1 MQLLNLFIKKHLTN
15 GYKLKMNS
23 NFFVSIIRRI
33 FQDYFDKKLILNAKK
48 LSEINSKKKKIS
60 NLSEVEFQV
69 FSQWGEDGIINWLT
83 DKFSEIPKIFLE
95 IGTED
100 YNESN
105 TKFLLINKNWDGY
118 LIEADNE
125 AVKKIKKQ
133 RIYWKHNLKI
143 ENQFINKDNI
153 NNIIKKMGIPKN
165 IGLMSID
172 IDSVDYWVLKEL
184 KVLNPSIII
193 CEYNSLFGLKKSL
206 TVPYKKK
213 FFRSKEH
220 FSNLYF
226 GASIKAFENLMKKKG
241 YFLIGTNS
249 AGNNAFFMEKQYL
262 KKVNKIIK
270 KRMIYQSKFREGR
283 NQNGNLNFLDKQK
296 SLELI
301 GEKLLLDL
309 EKNILK
315 KINKLNLIN

>member
-1 MQLLNLFIKKHLTN
+1 MQLLNLFIKKRLTS
-15 GYKLKMNS
+15 GYNLKMVS

-33 FQDYFDKKLILNAKK
+33 FQDYFDKKLILDKKK
-48 LSEINSKKKKIS
+48 LSNINSKKKKIS

-133 RIYWKHNLKI
+133 RIYWKHNLRI

-153 NNIIKKMGIPKN
+153 NNIIKKMGVPKN

-206 TVPYKKK
+206 TVPYKKN
-213 FFRSKEH
+213 FLRSKEH

-226 GASIKAFENLMKKKG
+226 GASIKAFDDLMKKKG

-249 AGNNAFFMEKQYL
+249 AGNNAFFMKKQYL
-262 KKVNKIIK
+262 KRVNKMIK
-270 KRMIYQSKFREGR
+270 KK
-283 NQNGNLNFLDKQK
+283 
-296 SLELI
+296 
-301 GEKLLLDL
+301 
-309 EKNILK
+309 
-315 KINKLNLIN
+315 